1 MILKDIEQ
9 RLSHSSNEEEKKKL
23 RSDKTKYINKLNRVI
38 EFGQV
43 IKTKPIESSLREI
56 RKSYMF

>member
-38 EFGQV
+38 EFG
-43 IKTKPIESSLREI
+43 
-56 RKSYMF
+56 